1 MELILNTYG
10 VSLNRE
16 GESFVITSA
25 DGRQRIP
32 SVGITSIQISR
43 GAQITSDAVLL
54 AIEHEIEMSSVNPS
68 ANGKS
73 FYMQHVKEAE
83 DFVFNDYPQDAF
95 VFTGVKTNVKG
106 KPRACLTNHK
116 MHLFA
121 RIPLTPLLRKAKEG
135 DLFAC
140 RYNAQSGYTELL
152 TLRPTGKHIRLKR
165 VNLRLSQLLMK
176 KEW

>member
-54 AIEHEIEMSSVNPS
+54 AIEHEIEVLFMDKKSHRQE
-68 ANGKS
+68 NG
-73 FYMQHVKEAE
+73 EPAGL
-83 DFVFNDYPQDAF
+83 DA
-95 VFTGVKTNVKG
+95 VILQAG
-106 KPRACLTNHK
+106 R
-116 MHLFA
+116 
-121 RIPLTPLLRKAKEG
+121 
-135 DLFAC
+135 C
-140 RYNAQSGYTELL
+140 RCGCGQ
-152 TLRPTGKHIRLKR
+152 KHCAYRG
-165 VNLRLSQLLMK
+165 LSQQGQSP
-176 KEW
+176 

>member
-54 AIEHEIEMSSVNPS
+54 AIEHEIEVLFMD
-68 ANGKS
+68 KS
-73 FYMQHVKEAE
+73 
-83 DFVFNDYPQDAF
+83 
-95 VFTGVKTNVKG
+95 G
-106 KPRACLTNHK
+106 KP
-116 MHLFA
+116 MG
-121 RIPLTPLLRKAKEG
+121 RIWSPRYGYITTIRKG
-135 DLFAC
+135 
-140 RYNAQSGYTELL
+140 
-152 TLRPTGKHIRLKR
+152 
-165 VNLRLSQLLMK
+165 
-176 KEW
+176 